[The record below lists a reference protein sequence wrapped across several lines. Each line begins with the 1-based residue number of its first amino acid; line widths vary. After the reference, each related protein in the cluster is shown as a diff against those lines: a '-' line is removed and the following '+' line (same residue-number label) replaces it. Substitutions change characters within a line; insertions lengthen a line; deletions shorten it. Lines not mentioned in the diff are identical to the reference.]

1 MPTNRK
7 ISLGLTTVLVAAVS
21 VFAATATAV
30 GQHSG
35 VWKLNL
41 AKSKYSPGPGPKELT
56 ETIVLSRNRYKVDAN
71 GTAADGKP
79 MHIEFDAKFDGKEY
93 PMIGVPWADTLAVKW
108 IDADTPQIIQKKDGQ
123 VTMIITCAVS
133 TNGKTRTCTLK
144 GTDEEGRKVNNV
156 VVFDRQ

>member
-1 MPTNRK
+1 MLTNSK
-7 ISLGLTTVLVAAVS
+7 ISIGIITLLVAVLAIV
-21 VFAATATAV
+21 AATAIAD
-30 GQHSG
+30 GQHTG
-35 VWKLNL
+35 VWKLNP

-79 MHIEFDAKFDGKEY
+79 MHIEFDAQFDGKDY
-93 PMIGVPWADTLAVKW
+93 PMIGVPWANTLSVKW

-133 TNGKTRTCTLK
+133 TNAMTRTCTLK
-144 GTDEEGRKVNNV
+144 GADEEGRKVNNV
-156 VVFDRQ
+156 IVFERQ